1 MVRKGTPPIAA
12 LSRTLALLE
21 AVIADG
27 GQSSIAALARANS
40 VPPATA
46 HRQVVSLVAAGY
58 LGVSDRGRYIP
69 GPRLLG
75 LVHRLDVRQVI
86 VNIAASQ
93 LHELAVATGC
103 VVQLGTFEN
112 EMVTYRIKTGEGAG
126 SLFTQVGMQL
136 EAYCSGIGKVLLAH
150 LPEAQRRAYL
160 AGGPFV
166 ALTSRTITDPCQLE
180 DELERVRAR
189 GYATDEGEIAEG
201 LVCVAVP
208 IQAPDG
214 QVHAAISV
222 SRASSADPSAGL
234 GTILDG
240 LRAAARKI
248 EQAAFG
254 TPDQQALA

>member
-1 MVRKGTPPIAA
+1 MVRNCTPQIAA
-12 LSRTLALLE
+12 RGRTLALLE

-27 GQSSIAALARANS
+27 GRSSVAALARATG
-40 VPPATA
+40 VPVATA

-58 LGVSDRGRYIP
+58 LGLSDRGRYIP

-86 VNIAASQ
+86 VNIASLP
-93 LHELAVATGC
+93 LHELAVDTGC

-112 EMVTYRIKTGEGAG
+112 DMVTYRIKTGEGAG
-126 SLFTQVGMQL
+126 SLFTRVGMQL
-136 EAYCSGIGKVLLAH
+136 EAYCSGMGKVLLAH
-150 LPEAQRRAYL
+150 LPEAQRRAYV

-166 ALTSRTITDPCQLE
+166 ALTARTITDPAELD
-180 DELERVRAR
+180 DELGRVRSR
-189 GYATDEGEIAEG
+189 GYAIDDGEIADG

-222 SRASSADPSAGL
+222 SRTSSADSSPGI
-234 GTILDG
+234 TDILEK
-240 LRAAARKI
+240 LRVTARKI

-254 TPDQQALA
+254 TLD